1 MNHSDSKHL
10 QPALHALSFHL
21 HHYCCPS
28 LSIQLTF
35 WFLCGVLCV
44 LMFSFYYKPHS
55 PGDTVSNVAQLRHL
69 LEQALHRPHSQCS
82 LKSNFWGLCFFFF
95 FIQCVL
101 LVIIM
106 SGLFITQRN
115 HLLFK
120 YDGFI
125 ITSPV
130 LFWSLK

>member
-55 PGDTVSNVAQLRHL
+55 PGDMVSNVAQLRHL

-82 LKSNFWGLCFFFF
+82 LKSNFWGLCCFF